1 MTFDSSSGTSFEA
14 RFPRDVRHYARRGGA
29 HQLRHPR
36 GLTGTYVR
44 VAAMM
49 RRAAVA
55 AAAGVAR
62 RASPTSATGVTIISV
77 PTNSATSAWRAWTA
91 ANSTNGRIA
100 GVTTARAWCATPSS
114 GFAASATASAAA
126 SRSSAPPSAETLR
139 KIFVF
144 NAVPFVAFGF
154 IDNTV
159 LIYAGDAIDNS
170 VGVAF
175 GLSSLA
181 AAAMGQI
188 FSDTSGV
195 LFGGAIEAWVLR
207 AGFTQPVLTTEQ
219 NVMRV
224 TRTTS
229 TAGKVCGVVAGCCLG
244 LLNLLLI
251 DPHAAEKAK
260 EEKEFTAVF
269 RAIMDE
275 GHNVVGCAAAS
286 LWIVDYDKRELWTR
300 ASSGNARDDAVV
312 RRPFGCGIVGD
323 VAATGKVSN
332 VSNCSTHPA
341 FDVSVDAEGV
351 TGFTTHS
358 ALTGPVID
366 ERGRVVAVVQLVNKG
381 GGKDGEGARASRG
394 GRGKEGRGG
403 EGGGAKKTGWFGSAR
418 RGEKERRTFDE
429 NDERLLEMMCH
440 HISVTFAAMEHK
452 IPTG

>member
-1 MTFDSSSGTSFEA
+1 
-14 RFPRDVRHYARRGGA
+14 
-29 HQLRHPR
+29 
-36 GLTGTYVR
+36 
-44 VAAMM
+44 
-49 RRAAVA
+49 
-55 AAAGVAR
+55 
-62 RASPTSATGVTIISV
+62 
-77 PTNSATSAWRAWTA
+77 
-91 ANSTNGRIA
+91 
-100 GVTTARAWCATPSS
+100 
-114 GFAASATASAAA
+114 
-126 SRSSAPPSAETLR
+126 
-139 KIFVF
+139 
-144 NAVPFVAFGF
+144 
-154 IDNTV
+154 V

-207 AGFTQPVLTTEQ
+207 AGFIMPTLTAEQ

-229 TAGKVCGVVAGCCLG
+229 TAGKVCGVIAGCCLG

-300 ASSGNARDDAVV
+300 ASSGNKMDDAVV

-323 VAATGKVSN
+323 VATTGKVSN
-332 VSNCSTHPA
+332 VADCSKHPK
-341 FDVSVDAEGV
+341 FDVSVDADGV

-358 ALTGPVID
+358 ALTGPVVD
-366 ERGRVVAVVQLVNKG
+366 EHGRVVAVVQLVNKG
-381 GGKDGEGARASRG
+381 GTGRDGKGKGKGQTGGEK
-394 GRGKEGRGG
+394 GRGVS
-403 EGGGAKKTGWFGSAR
+403 KTGWFGYAR
-418 RGEKERRTFDE
+418 KGEMERRTFDE

-452 IPTG
+452 IPTA

>member
-1 MTFDSSSGTSFEA
+1 M
-14 RFPRDVRHYARRGGA
+14 
-29 HQLRHPR
+29 
-36 GLTGTYVR
+36 
-44 VAAMM
+44 
-49 RRAAVA
+49 
-55 AAAGVAR
+55 
-62 RASPTSATGVTIISV
+62 
-77 PTNSATSAWRAWTA
+77 PTNPATSAWRAWTA
-91 ANSTNGRIA
+91 ADSTNGRIA
-100 GVTTARAWCATPSS
+100 GVATARAWSATPSS
-114 GFAASATASAAA
+114 GFAASRSSTTASSVA
-126 SRSSAPPSAETLR
+126 SSAPPSAETLR

-207 AGFTQPVLTTEQ
+207 AGFAQPVLTAKQ

-229 TAGKVCGVVAGCCLG
+229 TAGKVCGVVTGCCLG

-300 ASSGNARDDAVV
+300 ASSGNKMDDAVV

-332 VSNCSTHPA
+332 VADCSKHPA
-341 FDVSVDAEGV
+341 FDVSVDADGV

-358 ALTGPVID
+358 ALTGPVVD
-366 ERGRVVAVVQLVNKG
+366 EHGRIVAVVQLVNKG
-381 GGKDGEGARASRG
+381 GTGRDGNGK
-394 GRGKEGRGG
+394 GKGRGG
-403 EGGGAKKTGWFGSAR
+403 EKGRGVAKTGWFGGYAR
-418 RGEKERRTFDE
+418 KGEKERRTFDE

-452 IPTG
+452 IPTA

>member
-1 MTFDSSSGTSFEA
+1 MTFATA
-14 RFPRDVRHYARRGGA
+14 CGGA
-29 HQLRHPR
+29 VHISPATHPR
-36 GLTGTYVR
+36 THRHVR
-44 VAAMM
+44 VAAMI
-49 RRAAVA
+49 RRAAGA

-62 RASPTSATGVTIISV
+62 RASPTSASGVTINSV
-77 PTNSATSAWRAWTA
+77 PTSSATSAWRAWTA

-100 GVTTARAWCATPSS
+100 GVTTARAWIMTPSS
-114 GFAASATASAAA
+114 GFAASAASGSSATASAVRA
-126 SRSSAPPSAETLR
+126 SSAPPSAETLR

-207 AGFTQPVLTTEQ
+207 AGFAQPVLTAEQ
-219 NVMRV
+219 NMMRV
-224 TRTTS
+224 TRMTS
-229 TAGKVCGVVAGCCLG
+229 TAGKVCGVVTGCCLG

-300 ASSGNARDDAVV
+300 ASSGNKMDDAVV

-323 VAATGKVSN
+323 VAATGVVSN
-332 VSNCSTHPA
+332 VADCSTHPA
-341 FDVSVDAEGV
+341 FDVSVDADGV

-358 ALTGPVID
+358 ALTGPVVD
-366 ERGRVVAVVQLVNKG
+366 EHGRVVAVVQLVNKG
-381 GGKDGEGARASRG
+381 GGGDGAPGARAKTSRG
-394 GRGKEGRGG
+394 WGGKGRGG
-403 EGGGAKKTGWFGSAR
+403 EGSRAAKTGWFGFAR
-418 RGEKERRTFDE
+418 KGEKERRTFDE